1 MKYQF
6 KNAFDTIM
14 IDRLTG
20 IPEGAKILVYRLAFT
35 AILLAEKYGVH
46 FVTDDPEAKKL
57 FDQTVIGN
65 GEFGNDDK
73 SYLIE
78 PSEEINKKENEKA
91 WLDWSKSLDMQFSG
105 MVINPPYAI
114 GNKIIAEVV
123 KHLTDD
129 GKAVVIQPLSQYKN
143 QKLFEN
149 IESFELTDP
158 KIFEDAAITKNLCI
172 CTNKKA
178 KVNKYT
184 WSTLLFN
191 SFDKRYIKFYQWNVE
206 HNIGLTWKGA
216 NYKRPEYFNIDIDF
230 VDCSRWVN
238 EMKGSG
244 YHPKTGFAYA
254 YNVIKNNFENK
265 WGSDLAYLRLSNK
278 QAKDNYCKYA
288 YNYSTDKRACLAS
301 KTAAGLFVAHANEEV
316 YMLVPQI
323 DWETIDQHPLWNT
336 DVDAAVLD
344 VMGLKW
350 NEDKTVIIDK

>member
-35 AILLAEKYGVH
+35 AILLAEKYEVH

-143 QKLFEN
+143 QKLFEHV
-149 IESFELTDP
+149 ETFELTDP
-158 KIFEDAAITKNLCI
+158 KIFEDASITRNLCI
-172 CTNKKA
+172 CSLKKEST
-178 KVNKYT
+178 KKYT
-184 WSTLLFN
+184 WKTLFMDSCDQSL
-191 SFDKRYIKFYQWNVE
+191 RKFYEWNIENTRNLIITQTVYQPP
-206 HNIGLTWKGA
+206 TK
-216 NYKRPEYFNIDIDF
+216 FNIDTDVIESGRY
-230 VDCSRWVN
+230 VGL
-238 EMKGSG
+238 EHGYG
-244 YHPKTGFAYA
+244 YHAKNCCAYSF
-254 YNVIKNNFENK
+254 NVLNTVNSSNWIKNIAFIRFPSK
-265 WGSDLAYLRLSNK
+265 HAK
-278 QAKDNYCKYA
+278 QNYCKYI
-288 YNYSTDKRACLAS
+288 YNYTIDKYDCLES
-301 KTAAGLFVAHANEEV
+301 KALCGLHITTAAQEYSFFI
-316 YMLVPQI
+316 PQI
-323 DWETIDQHPLWNT
+323 DWETIDRHPLWNT

>member
-20 IPEGAKILVYRLAFT
+20 IPEGAKILVYRLVFT
-35 AILLAEKYGVH
+35 AILLAEKYEVH
-46 FVTDDPEAKKL
+46 FVTDDPEAKEL

-114 GNKIIAEVV
+114 GNKIISEVI

-184 WSTLLFN
+184 WNTLLFN

-265 WGSDLAYLRLSNK
+265 WGSDLAYLRLSTK

-288 YNYSTDKRACLAS
+288 YNYSADKRACLAS
-301 KTAAGLFVAHANEEV
+301 KTASGLFVAHANEEV

-344 VMGLKW
+344 VMELKW